1 MNTVTEMSHSLGQP
15 ATWLEK
21 RVSFFKNVMT
31 SYPFKEAPIGDF
43 IEQTKHNS
51 VLRQKRKL
59 IQDDEQL
66 NALKKKA
73 QCICPSGVFKQRANN
88 KLVRHSQL
96 ICIDID
102 AKENTHVRNWEEM
115 KDQLKYIA
123 QIAYCGYSFSGKGL
137 WLLIPI
143 LHPLKH
149 KAHYEAICKQLY
161 RATGLKADRQCS
173 DVSRLRTLSFD
184 PEPIINENPI
194 TFHLINETASKTYSL
209 TASTT
214 TENEEKI
221 KLLLGIQAV
230 KRVDVTANYCDWFCL
245 GSAMANCFGE
255 SGRHY
260 FLAASQFYPDYQPEK
275 CNRFYSNLI
284 KKSYGHQFG
293 TIVYIFK
300 KYGLHA

>member
-1 MNTVTEMSHSLGQP
+1 MNTETEMSHSLGQLT
-15 ATWLEK
+15 TWLNK
-21 RVSFFKNVMT
+21 RVSFFENVMT
-31 SYPFKEAPIGDF
+31 PYPFKEAPISDF
-43 IEQTKHNS
+43 IEQTKHNF
-51 VLRQKRKL
+51 VLRQKLQL

-73 QCICPSGVFKQRANN
+73 QCICPSGVFTKRATNE
-88 KLVRHSQL
+88 LVRHSQL

-102 AKENTHVRNWEEM
+102 AKENKHVHNWEEM
-115 KDQLKYIA
+115 KDQLKHIR

-149 KAHYEAICKQLY
+149 KEHYEAFCKQLH

-173 DVSRLRTLSFD
+173 DVSRLRTLSYD

-194 TFHLINETASKTYSL
+194 TFQLINEKASKSYSS

-214 TENEEKI
+214 IENEEKI
-221 KLLLGIQAV
+221 KLLLGIQAE
-230 KRVDVTANYCDWFCL
+230 KRVDVTANYSDWFRL
-245 GSAMANCFGE
+245 GSAIANCFGE

-260 FLAASQFYPDYQPEK
+260 FLAASQFYPDYQAER
-275 CNRFYSNLI
+275 CNRFFSSLI

-293 TIVYIFK
+293 TIIYIFK